1 MWQQQDFL
9 RFADETCRRAKRLLA
24 AGRIS
29 PEIAT
34 EWQHRATEALRLV
47 SQNLQ
52 KPRMKIAIK
61 RQPQAKLNL
70 LTSLKEQVRT
80 ASTSVLAM
88 NGPRAETNRHVQ
100 WDDVKS
106 AFRTLICTGIVSNLR
121 HTMIHEFLE
130 DAAPFVTRKIQDAL
144 GNAIKVNT
152 LLTCNY
158 IQVGEE
164 DPLTN
169 PGENRRR
176 RGTPFTRFKERLHTL
191 SKRLITL

>member
-1 MWQQQDFL
+1 
-9 RFADETCRRAKRLLA
+9 
-24 AGRIS
+24 
-29 PEIAT
+29 
-34 EWQHRATEALRLV
+34 
-47 SQNLQ
+47 
-52 KPRMKIAIK
+52 MKIAIK

-164 DPLTN
+164 DPSTKAFNTRNVPIYPATDLSVWF
-169 PGENRRR
+169 RRFVLEALLKDMDEFEQW
-176 RGTPFTRFKERLHTL
+176 G
-191 SKRLITL
+191 SG